1 MDRYAD
7 GPIAERRDRLDE
19 TLGFLSDPDE
29 DPATLDEWAPSGIG
43 SVDDIVRVFTD
54 QCFFGCEADD
64 PMNALAFDP
73 RINPDG
79 ARLRAMF
86 ASDIGHWDVPD
97 FTGVLPEAW
106 ELVEDGL
113 VDLDQFRDFTFANV
127 VRLFTGTNPDF
138 FDDTVVA
145 DEVRALLSPTT

>member
-1 MDRYAD
+1 
-7 GPIAERRDRLDE
+7 
-19 TLGFLSDPDE
+19 
-29 DPATLDEWAPSGIG
+29 
-43 SVDDIVRVFTD
+43 
-54 QCFFGCEADD
+54 
-64 PMNALAFDP
+64 MNALAFDP

-127 VRLFTGTNPDF
+127 VRLFTGTNPAF
-138 FDDTVVA
+138 FDGTVVA
-145 DEVRALLSPTT
+145 DDVRALLSPTS